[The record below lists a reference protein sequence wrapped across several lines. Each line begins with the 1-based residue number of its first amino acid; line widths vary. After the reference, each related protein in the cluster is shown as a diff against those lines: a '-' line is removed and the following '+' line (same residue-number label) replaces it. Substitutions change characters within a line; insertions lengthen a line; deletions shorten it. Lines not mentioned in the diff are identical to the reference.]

1 MIKIFLYELNKFET
15 QIWDLMTSEEGLDK
29 EIFDEIKLN
38 EEETIL
44 SYAKIWRQL
53 TSDIEQLKNEID
65 RLQKRKA
72 RFENA
77 ASQIKEKLLLGMHF
91 TELKKISRP
100 DISLAVKKKS
110 AVVKNRH

>member
-1 MIKIFLYELNKFET
+1 MIKIFLYELNKFES

-91 TELKKISRP
+91 TDLKKYL
-100 DISLAVKKKS
+100 DQT
-110 AVVKNRH
+110 